1 VFRSGGF
8 LPDRTAADD
17 GVPASTTTMAQCATP
32 VAADIA
38 NTRKPGNNAV
48 RHCALAD
55 AQETSG
61 TGR

>member
-1 VFRSGGF
+1 